1 MYGWNRAFMAVSSV
15 ILSLFLSIGLLWAD
29 PCPRCGSDQV
39 EGAPACGVCGLEASG
54 DRGHLMITSVPPGAQ
69 VFHLGEPIG
78 ETPIKRSN
86 LKEGF
91 YNLQVR
97 KDGFFPERIRV
108 QVTPRMLTSET
119 VRLNRMPVERP
130 PEESPASPEPVVE
143 TSPTPAAVETAAA
156 APAELPTRRASLG
169 DFFST
174 ATGSV
179 MAPPATRGG
188 DGSGLRLDP
197 SLLEGS
203 EPAERP
209 ERPAEPDP
217 PVVTG
222 RGRLELVLAYFGKG
236 SLSPE
241 VEVRFDGKVVGRPRF
256 TQKPWGKDLTLTVQV
271 PTGVHALEVRARGST
286 TAGKNDEEQVK
297 AFTVA
302 ISSEEDSLV
311 FHEWSDGIENFAA
324 RGPCCVR
331 GDRRP

>member
-1 MYGWNRAFMAVSSV
+1 
-15 ILSLFLSIGLLWAD
+15 
-29 PCPRCGSDQV
+29 
-39 EGAPACGVCGLEASG
+39 
-54 DRGHLMITSVPPGAQ
+54 MITSVPPGAQ

-97 KDGFFPERIRV
+97 KDGFFPERLRV
-108 QVTPRMLTSET
+108 KVTPRMLTSET

-130 PEESPASPEPVVE
+130 PEESPAPPEAGTSASPPPAPVEP
-143 TSPTPAAVETAAA
+143 AAA
-156 APAELPTRRASLG
+156 APEELPTRRASLG

-179 MAPPATRGG
+179 LAPPASRGG

-197 SLLEGS
+197 ALLEGS
-203 EPAERP
+203 APVERP
-209 ERPAEPDP
+209 QPPAEPDP
-217 PVVTG
+217 PAVTG
-222 RGRLELVLAYFGKG
+222 RGRLELVLAYFGKA

-256 TQKPWGKDLTLTVQV
+256 TQKPWGKDLSLTVQV

-286 TAGKNDEEQVK
+286 AGGKADEEQVK

-302 ISSEEDSLV
+302 ISSEEGSVV

-324 RGPCCVR
+324 RGPCCIR